1 MLPYFLANLL
11 VIPLGT
17 LYQNYLVCKSAT
29 IPHPWLYTLVC
40 TGGSTVLW
48 VINNY
53 VLTPSVATDITIV
66 IVLLATAFLFA
77 SKGSHLRALLTITVL
92 LGAQLAV
99 YFLLGLVAY
108 PIGEVLGYE
117 VEDLINKTTS
127 YGNAIMSLICF
138 IVTVPPMYL
147 SYVLLKKFLI
157 SPKLSPWVLLFLPI
171 PISQGILVNLLNHL
185 IPMSGGLGGLE
196 EGFILAIILSII
208 ADITFFVG
216 IRKIQR
222 GEQLKQMVSLA
233 EEQMNIQAG
242 YYRQLQENILQI
254 NQIRH
259 DLSNQL
265 QAAYYLL
272 EQGENSQVRQQ
283 LDRLQSNVRNK
294 VGPKYCANLMVDAVL
309 TEKAHICQE
318 QGIRLSIQAELP
330 PDIPVEGVHLC
341 SAFSNLLDNGIQG
354 AAACDLQE
362 KSVEL
367 RTAVRSD
374 CLVIHCVNS
383 ANVPA
388 GKQSAD
394 PLRLHGLGLG
404 ILERIASIYSGTFSV
419 SYRDGKFDAA
429 LTLCFPK

>member
-17 LYQNYLVCKSAT
+17 LYQNYLVCKSAVV
-29 IPHPWLYTLVC
+29 PHPWLYALVC
-40 TGGSTVLW
+40 TGGSTALW

-53 VLTPSVATDITIV
+53 IMTPSVAVDITIV
-66 IVLLATAFLFA
+66 FILLATSFFFA
-77 SKGSHLRALLTITVL
+77 GKGSRLRALLTMTVL
-92 LGAQLAV
+92 LGVELVV
-99 YFLLGLVAY
+99 YFLLGLIAF
-108 PIGEVLGYE
+108 PIGEALGYE
-117 VEDLINKTTS
+117 AEDLIDKTSS
-127 YGNAIMSLICF
+127 YTNAIMALICLV
-138 IVTVPPMYL
+138 ISVGPMYL
-147 SYVLLKKFLI
+147 SYVFLKKFLI
-157 SPKLSPWVLLFLPI
+157 SPKLSPWFLLFLPI
-171 PISQGILVNLLNHL
+171 PISQGIMVNLLNHL
-185 IPMSGGLGGLE
+185 IPMTGGLGGLQ
-196 EGFILAIILSII
+196 EGFILAIIFSVI

-222 GEQLKQMVSLA
+222 GEQLRQQVSLA

-259 DLSNQL
+259 DLNNQL

-272 EQGENSQVRQQ
+272 EQGEKTQVRQQ
-283 LDRLQSNVRNK
+283 LDQLQINVQNK

-309 TEKAHICQE
+309 TEKARACQE
-318 QGIRLSIQAELP
+318 QGIHLNIQAELP
-330 PDIPVEGVHLC
+330 PDIPIEGVHLC

-354 AAACDLQE
+354 ALSCGTQE
-362 KSVEL
+362 RAIEL

-374 CLVIHCVNS
+374 CLIIHCVNS

-388 GKQSAD
+388 GKQSGD
-394 PLRLHGLGLG
+394 PLRQHGLGLG
-404 ILERIASIYSGTFSV
+404 ILERIASVYSGTLSTD
-419 SYRDGKFDAA
+419 YHAGKFDAA